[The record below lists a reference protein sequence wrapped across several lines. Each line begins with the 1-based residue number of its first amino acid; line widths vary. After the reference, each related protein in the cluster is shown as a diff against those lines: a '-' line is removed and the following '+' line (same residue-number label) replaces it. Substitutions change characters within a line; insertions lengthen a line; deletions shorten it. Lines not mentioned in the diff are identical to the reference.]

1 MPSSISQSGPTRKN
15 LQSQL
20 TEKHKAQDALRKS
33 IDARRKLLDQL
44 NANKQS
50 DSEEDT
56 DDVISDDE

>member
-20 TEKHKAQDALRKS
+20 TEKRKAQDTLRKS

-56 DDVISDDE
+56 DDVIRDDE

>member
-20 TEKHKAQDALRKS
+20 TEMRKAQDALRKS

-50 DSEEDT
+50 DPEEDT